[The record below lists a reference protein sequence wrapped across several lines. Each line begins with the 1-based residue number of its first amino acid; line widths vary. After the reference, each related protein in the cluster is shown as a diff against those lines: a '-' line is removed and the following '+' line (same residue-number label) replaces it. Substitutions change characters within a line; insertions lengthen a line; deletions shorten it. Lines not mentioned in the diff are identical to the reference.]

1 MATTDK
7 ILTTDRKSSA
17 TVCPL
22 LFGDNRGVVATKS
35 GKSLQKLHG
44 DETGDGGTA
53 SAKNGGADDNAG
65 IHRSGSCADGNGGGW
80 NKYKS
85 GRIDREEG
93 AHRVR
98 GGARK
103 SVQGFQV
110 AHEIGRAHV

>member
-65 IHRSGSCADGNGGGW
+65 IHRSGSCADG
-80 NKYKS
+80 
-85 GRIDREEG
+85 E
-93 AHRVR
+93 
-98 GGARK
+98 
-103 SVQGFQV
+103 
-110 AHEIGRAHV
+110 